1 MQGRPDTLLR
11 ATRLV
16 LILTMAGAALAG
28 MAMLV
33 AIPFVWVFSNRVVV
47 AAAEN
52 GFRLSGDDAS
62 LAISSLLGAGLLL
75 VGLSFLFLR
84 KLVAIID
91 SVGQGSPFIPENA
104 ARLRTMGW
112 IALAF
117 QVLSLLASPA
127 ELWLARVVPGSHIQ
141 VSFSLSGLIIALLL
155 FVLARV
161 FDHGTRLA
169 EDVEGT
175 V

>member
-1 MQGRPDTLLR
+1 MQERPDTLLR

-16 LILTMAGAALAG
+16 LMLTMAVAALVG
-28 MAMLV
+28 LAMLL
-33 AIPFVWVFSNRVVV
+33 AIPFVWVFSSKVVV

-52 GFRLSGDDAS
+52 GFRLSGNDAS

-75 VGLSFLFLR
+75 VGLAFLFLR

-91 SVGQGSPFIPENA
+91 SVGQGSPFVPENA
-104 ARLRTMGW
+104 ARLRAMGW

-117 QVLSLLASPA
+117 QLLSLLAAPA
-127 ELWLARVVPGSHIQ
+127 ELWLARVVPGSHVQ
-141 VSFSLSGLIIALLL
+141 VSFSFSGLIVALLL

>member
-1 MQGRPDTLLR
+1 MEERPDTLLR

-16 LILTMAGAALAG
+16 LMLTMAVAALVG
-28 MAMLV
+28 LAMLL
-33 AIPFVWVFSNRVVV
+33 AIPFVWVFSSKVVV

-52 GFRLSGDDAS
+52 GFRLSGNDAS

-75 VGLSFLFLR
+75 VGLAFLFLR

-91 SVGQGSPFIPENA
+91 SVGQGSPFVPENA
-104 ARLRTMGW
+104 ARLRAMGW

-117 QVLSLLASPA
+117 QLLSLLAAPA
-127 ELWLARVVPGSHIQ
+127 ELWLARVVPGSHVQ
-141 VSFSLSGLIIALLL
+141 VSFSFSGLIVALLL

>member
-1 MQGRPDTLLR
+1 MQERPDNLLR

-16 LILTMAGAALAG
+16 LMLTIGVAALLG
-28 MAMLV
+28 LAMLV

-52 GFRLSGDDAS
+52 GFQLSGDDAA

-75 VGLSFLFLR
+75 VGLGFLFLR

-91 SVGQGSPFIPENA
+91 SVGQGSPFVPENA
-104 ARLRTMGW
+104 ARLRAMGW

-117 QVLSLLASPA
+117 QLLSLLAAPA
-127 ELWLARVVPGSHIQ
+127 ELWLARVLPGSHVQ
-141 VSFSLSGLIIALLL
+141 VSFSFSGLIIALLL

>member
-1 MQGRPDTLLR
+1 MHGRPDTLLR
-11 ATRLV
+11 ATRLLLV
-16 LILTMAGAALAG
+16 LTMVVSAVVGL
-28 MAMLV
+28 AMLL

-52 GFRLSGDDAS
+52 GFQLTGEDAS

-91 SVGQGSPFIPENA
+91 SVSQGSPFVPQNA
-104 ARLRTMGW
+104 ARLRAMGW

-117 QVLSLLASPA
+117 QVLSLLAAPA
-127 ELWLARVVPGSHIQ
+127 ELWLTRVVPGSHIQ
-141 VSFSLSGLIIALLL
+141 ASFSFAGLIVALLL